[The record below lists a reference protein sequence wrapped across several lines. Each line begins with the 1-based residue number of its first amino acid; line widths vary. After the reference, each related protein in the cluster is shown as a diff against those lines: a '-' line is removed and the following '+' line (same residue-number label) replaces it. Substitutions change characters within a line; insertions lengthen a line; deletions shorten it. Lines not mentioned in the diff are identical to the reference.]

1 MKRALFLYAAL
12 VALAL
17 PAAAQTDTAS
27 QQETEDVNFYVMP
40 EAAEKNPHVKEM
52 HEALKEFFLCEDI
65 QFFPLWFQHN
75 DDTLAING
83 LRFEIEIKP
92 KKPIEAAIKWER
104 AIKNGKKHATSF
116 FVQGKKDGTA
126 NVNGLRIP
134 VGTRQRGRYHE
145 VSIAKKEMIQLLSF
159 KETDGF
165 TSSFLFVVSAVEDG
179 KIKGDVAEFY
189 GYAPEE
195 KRVAP
200 SQPADYITMDSVRTA
215 IKIGTTVQAASNAGG
230 EKTQPVKIGTTF
242 VDGTWPIRTSF
253 MQEILNEMDHIA
265 DYHDGYEC
273 LSQQISVLSQMT
285 DTATEAEMVAIGFA
299 MRRQVLRYPLLL
311 TPEQYAF
318 LWKLV
323 SHAQK
328 QARQNGKAALPYF
341 ETSDAVLRSIT
352 NESVRLAMSHK
363 EQNMYLKQ
371 TGFTVTKND
380 GGRWYFAVSGRH
392 YSGDTK
398 RLYLDGHADGDDVL
412 QYHAEHVET
421 GLRPGIYR
429 LTAAVRAS
437 GEGPSGAYIFE
448 ETKTEGKTNRAMV
461 EIIGCGEQYGDI
473 WQQAALRVKGAADRG
488 EQPSPQDVRMT
499 LANGGVGYGW
509 NRVGIEGIIVRNG
522 TLSYGVSCDPAFTE
536 KDFRM
541 KWLSACDFKLEWM
554 GELPKE

>member
-17 PAAAQTDTAS
+17 PAAAQTDAAGL
-27 QQETEDVNFYVMP
+27 QETPAEACVMP
-40 EAAEKNPHVKEM
+40 EAVEKNPHVKEM
-52 HEALKEFFLCEDI
+52 HLALKEFFLSKDI

-83 LRFEIEIKP
+83 LRFEIDLQSGKAKETADKLDRAF
-92 KKPIEAAIKWER
+92 KEA
-104 AIKNGKKHATSF
+104 GKHATSF
-116 FVQGKKDGTA
+116 FVQGKKDGRA

-134 VGTRQRGRYHE
+134 VGTRQRGRYHD
-145 VSIAKKEMIQLLSF
+145 VSIAEKEMIALMSF
-159 KETDGF
+159 KEVDGF
-165 TSSFLFVVSAVEDG
+165 TSSFLFTIYTIEST
-179 KIKGDVAEFY
+179 KIRGYVAEFF

-215 IKIGTTVQAASNAGG
+215 IKIGTTVQATSNAGG

-273 LSQQISVLSQMT
+273 LAQQISVLSQMT
-285 DTATEAEMVAIGFA
+285 DTASEAEMVAIGFA

-363 EQNMYLKQ
+363 EQNLYLKQ

-392 YSGDTK
+392 YSGDTE
-398 RLYLDGHADGDDVL
+398 RFYLDGHADGDDVL

-421 GLRPGIYR
+421 GLRTGIYR

-448 ETKTEGKTNRAMV
+448 ETKEYGKNNRALV
-461 EIIGCGEQYGDI
+461 EIVGCGQQYGDI

-509 NRVGIEGIIVRNG
+509 NRVGIEGIVVRDG
-522 TLSYGVSCDPAFTE
+522 TLSYGVSCDPAFTG
-536 KDFRM
+536 KQFCM
-541 KWLSACDFKLEWM
+541 KWLSACDFTLEWM
-554 GELPKE
+554 GELPEE